1 MDRDKSYSEAEQMLR
16 SLLDQQR
23 QRNASEIDKAK
34 TMIVLADALMG
45 QERYREAEKLYK
57 QMLERPRVHKSGLA
71 SVTWSTLMSDL
82 SRALRHQGKLA
93 AAEEVARRASE
104 YALIRGVTDIRAQY
118 ALVTLGQL
126 KLAQKA
132 YAEAAAIFGQACD
145 ATATPNDIDHLQCQM
160 DLAFALRDLYLY
172 DRALVAY
179 TRGVDGFARVLGGEN
194 YYTRSCA
201 RELDEFRAFLAKKET

>member
-1 MDRDKSYSEAEQMLR
+1 MLR
-16 SLLDQQR
+16 S
-23 QRNASEIDKAK
+23 E
-34 TMIVLADALMG
+34 
-45 QERYREAEKLYK
+45 
-57 QMLERPRVHKSGLA
+57 
-71 SVTWSTLMSDL
+71 L
-82 SRALRHQGKLA
+82 SRALRHQGKLTE
-93 AAEEVARRASE
+93 AEGVAQRASE
-104 YALIRGVTDIRAQY
+104 HALIHGTTDSRSQL
-118 ALVTLGQL
+118 ALLTFGEV